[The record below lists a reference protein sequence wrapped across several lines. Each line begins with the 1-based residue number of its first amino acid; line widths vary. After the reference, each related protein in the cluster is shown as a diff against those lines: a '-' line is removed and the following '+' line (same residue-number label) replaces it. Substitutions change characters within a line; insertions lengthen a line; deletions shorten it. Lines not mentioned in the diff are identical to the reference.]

1 MCDRF
6 CQEPTVWSFFS
17 KYNRDMGVATGITS
31 MKTEF
36 MTIIGL
42 EVTRTTSDRTVAD
55 SEPLSL
61 MQLVIRPIRDW

>member
-1 MCDRF
+1 
-6 CQEPTVWSFFS
+6 
-17 KYNRDMGVATGITS
+17 MGVATGITS
-31 MKTEF
+31 RIEF

-42 EVTRTTSDRTVAD
+42 VVTRTTSDRTVAD